1 VKSRI
6 HLKYK
11 TKYHVGNWAEYDR
24 ALVDRGDVTFWLIP
38 RAIATW
44 SAVGVGK
51 RRGQLQYSDLAIETA
66 LTVRLVF
73 RLPLRQT
80 EGFLA
85 SIFGMMG
92 VDLAAP
98 DHTTLSRR
106 GQHLRVTLRPVPAQ
120 GGLHLIV
127 DSTGLYI
134 MGEGEWAAVKH
145 GGNGRRG
152 WKKLHLGVD
161 ETGVIVARALTEP
174 TADDAITGISLV
186 EHVDRDLTRVTADPA
201 YDTLGFYDA
210 AAAPR
215 PVRLAHRPA
224 ARFVRHLAVSERE
237 HRARSR
243 VPGGTRADGGHE
255 WSRGPA
261 LCPTMRRAKLV
272 GPSPRCGTSPPTRRA
287 TWRTGAATT
296 GAANETRGCHW
307 YGLVALIGAC
317 GFVVTISSISDR
329 ESRKYFTELEGDRS
343 DLRQDV
349 ADLGAS
355 TPKSANSFEKWYAR
369 QDSNLRPSA

>member
-1 VKSRI
+1 MKSRI
-6 HLKYK
+6 HPQYK
-11 TKYHVGNWAEYDR
+11 TRYHVGNWAEYDR
-24 ALVDRGDVTFWLIP
+24 ALVDRGDVTFWLTP

-80 EGFLA
+80 EGFLT

-92 VDLAAP
+92 VGLAAP

-106 GQHLRVTLRPVPAQ
+106 GQHLSVTLRPVPAR

-127 DSTGLYI
+127 DSTGLSI

-161 ETGVIVARALTEP
+161 ETGVIVARALTEL
-174 TADDAITGISLV
+174 TADDAITGISLL
-186 EHVDRDLTRVTADPA
+186 EHVDRDLTRVTADAA

-210 AAAPR
+210 AGARGARVVVPPTKAASLSRRGPR
-215 PVRLAHRPA
+215 SSCRDRTIRRVSVLGRRRWKKASGYHQQ
-224 ARFVRHLAVSERE
+224 ARVENAFFRYKSTIGDVL
-237 HRARSR
+237 RARSR
-243 VPGGTRADGGHE
+243 AGQQTESALACNILNRLTEFGR
-255 WSRGPA
+255 PA
-261 LCPTMRRAKLV
+261 SYR
-272 GPSPRCGTSPPTRRA
+272 
-287 TWRTGAATT
+287 
-296 GAANETRGCHW
+296 
-307 YGLVALIGAC
+307 IG
-317 GFVVTISSISDR
+317 R
-329 ESRKYFTELEGDRS
+329 
-343 DLRQDV
+343 
-349 ADLGAS
+349 
-355 TPKSANSFEKWYAR
+355 
-369 QDSNLRPSA
+369 